1 MNTTLKRRNII
12 RLVLTCAALLVIA
25 GLATARSLSGSITV
39 TNNSSRTIVH
49 LYVSHANA
57 DDWSND
63 HLNGNSL
70 TNGESFTISN
80 LNWDEPTIK
89 LIGED
94 QDGCFLSAVVAS
106 NDNVTWA
113 ITNGTAANCG
123 GGGN

>member
-1 MNTTLKRRNII
+1 MKNTLRINRIS
-12 RLVLTCAALLVIA
+12 RLVVLCAALFAIA
-25 GLATARSLSGSITV
+25 GLATARSSSGSITV

-49 LYVSHANA
+49 LYVSHANS

-63 HLNGNSL
+63 HLNGN
-70 TNGESFTISN
+70 TIAGGQSFTIN
-80 LNWDEPTIK
+80 NINWDEPTIK
-89 LIGED
+89 VIGED

-106 NDNVTWA
+106 NDSVTWA